1 MADVKRVSRRSRRA
15 VEVRASRWS
24 AALLV
29 AVMAAAC
36 VPPPRPL
43 DLPVPIEVT
52 TLGVGDVFEI
62 RVVGEEK
69 LPVTYTVS
77 PDGTIDFPY
86 VKRIKVAGLEPQE
99 VQDLVRTKLIER
111 QILSDPNVTVN
122 MKEYNSKRV
131 EVIGEVQHPGS
142 FPMTAGMTL
151 LRAIS
156 VAGGFNAMAKRH
168 QVTIRRRTRSGT
180 RAATVSVE
188 DIIENRIPDP
198 LLQAGD
204 SINLPQKVF

>member
-1 MADVKRVSRRSRRA
+1 MASPSFAA
-15 VEVRASRWS
+15 V
-24 AALLV
+24 AAL
-29 AVMAAAC
+29 AALAFVSAC

-43 DLPVPIEVT
+43 DLPTPVEVT

-69 LPVTYTVS
+69 LPTTYTVA

-86 VKRIKVAGLEPQE
+86 VKRVTVAGLEPQD
-99 VQDLVRTKLIER
+99 VQELIRAKLVEKE
-111 QILSDPNVTVN
+111 ILRDPNVSVN
-122 MKEYNSKRV
+122 MKEYNSKRI

-142 FPMTAGMTL
+142 FPMVSGMTL
-151 LRAIS
+151 LRALS
-156 VAGGFNAMAKRH
+156 LAGGFNAMARRG
-168 QVTIRRRTRSGT
+168 QVTIRRRAKDGT

-188 DIIENRIPDP
+188 DIIDNRIPDP

-204 SINLPQKVF
+204 SINVPQRVF

>member
-1 MADVKRVSRRSRRA
+1 MKILAAKLRELACIGVIVLAPSCAPPPKPFNLPPP
-15 VEVRASRWS
+15 VEVTS
-24 AALLV
+24 
-29 AVMAAAC
+29 
-36 VPPPRPL
+36 
-43 DLPVPIEVT
+43 
-52 TLGVGDVFEI
+52 LGVGDVFEI

-69 LPVTYTVS
+69 LPVAYTVA

-86 VKRIKVAGLEPQE
+86 IKRIKVTGLEPQE
-99 VQDLVRTKLIER
+99 VQELVRTKLIEK
-111 QILSDPNVTVN
+111 QILNDPNVTVN
-122 MKEYNSKRV
+122 IKDYNSKRI

-142 FPMTAGMTL
+142 FPMASGMTL

-156 VAGGFNAMAKRH
+156 IAGGFNAMAKRT
-168 QVTIRRRTRSGT
+168 QVTIRRRSKDGT

-204 SINLPQKVF
+204 SVNVPQKVF

>member
-1 MADVKRVSRRSRRA
+1 MKPLSLGPGADTA
-15 VEVRASRWS
+15 WLSRWLL
-24 AALLV
+24 ALLV
-29 AVMAAAC
+29 VVCAAC
-36 VPPPRPL
+36 APPPRPL
-43 DLPVPIEVT
+43 DLPAAIEVT

-69 LPVTYTVS
+69 LPVSYSVA

-99 VQDLVRTKLIER
+99 VQDLVRTKLIEK
-111 QILSDPNVTVN
+111 QILTDPSVTVS

-142 FPMTAGMTL
+142 FPMVNGMTL

-156 VAGGFNAMAKRH
+156 VAGGFNAMAKRS
-168 QVTIRRRTRSGT
+168 QVTIRRRTKAGT
-180 RAATVSVE
+180 RAATISVD
-188 DIIENRIPDP
+188 DILENRIPDP
-198 LLQAGD
+198 PLQAGD
-204 SINLPQKVF
+204 SINVPQKVM